1 MTNEPIIS
9 IITVAYNSSATIGR
23 TLESLRQ
30 QTNKNF
36 ESIIIDG
43 GSADKTMEIVKSY
56 SDVVTKSI
64 SEKDNGI
71 YDAMNKGIEMAE
83 GKYLA
88 FLNSDDSYFPE
99 TVAHVI
105 AFAVHTHALTGEKQN
120 AEIIYG
126 NMQKERKLGNE
137 TLTRIEKPNLLKMP
151 ETMGV
156 FHPATFIK
164 KEVFDR
170 FGGYDLRFR
179 LAADYHWF
187 LRAYLE
193 KVQFEYLDEVL
204 VKFSVGGASN
214 FSCETY
220 REATLIQEELN
231 TGNADNM
238 RKLYEICRSKMR
250 KQRII
255 AKFVGLPIIRDIYRK
270 QIKKRWN

>member
-1 MTNEPIIS
+1 MNSRPFLS
-9 IITVAYNSSATIGR
+9 IITVAYNSASTIGR

-30 QTNKNF
+30 QTKKDF
-36 ESIIIDG
+36 ESIVIDG
-43 GSADKTMEIVKSY
+43 GSTDGTIEIVESF
-56 SDVVTKSI
+56 SDVVTKSV

-71 YDAMNKGIEMAE
+71 YDAMNKGIAMAK

-88 FLNSDDSYFPE
+88 FLNSDDAYFPE
-99 TVAHVI
+99 TVAQII
-105 AFAVHTHALTGEKQN
+105 AFAENQN
-120 AEIIYG
+120 TEIIYG
-126 NMQKERKLGNE
+126 NMQKERQLGNE
-137 TLTRIEKPNLLKMP
+137 LLTRIEKPNLQKMP

-156 FHPATFIK
+156 FHPASFIK

-170 FGGYDLRFR
+170 FGGYDLRFK

-193 KVQFEYLDEVL
+193 KVHFEYLDEVL

-220 REATLIQEELN
+220 REAIQIQEELN
-231 TGNADNM
+231 TGTADNM
-238 RKLYEICRSKMR
+238 HLLYEKCLGKMR

-255 AKFVGLPIIRDIYRK
+255 AKFVGLPIIRDLYRK